1 MGKAARV
8 VVPLAAVGAGLWM
21 AWPTAAPTLSP
32 GAVGFGTT
40 VHAPTSFLSS
50 AGSWFSNIGST
61 IATKVSRNP
70 LTSLVAGAGFVTN
83 ILAGESRV
91 SDIGLQMQM
100 EERRMRMARVQAFQQ
115 EAMALKQ
122 ASGARGAA
130 IAKAVAQNQSITGR
144 SFLAF
149 MDEREEETRQHIDT
163 IRVNAEAGLTTSQ
176 MRLSQFGKQKSG
188 ARLEAAGGAARSLL
202 AVV

>member
-1 MGKAARV
+1 MADIYYNKHTGTAFKEVDGEYVEIDVITNEAGDRTVIEDDGKAKTIQTAQQIEDSKEI
-8 VVPLAAVGAGLWM
+8 VGWDE
-21 AWPTAAPTLSP
+21 
-32 GAVGFGTT
+32 
-40 VHAPTSFLSS
+40 
-50 AGSWFSNIGST
+50 
-61 IATKVSRNP
+61 
-70 LTSLVAGAGFVTN
+70 VAAGFVTN

-100 EERRMRMARVQAFQQ
+100 EERRMRMARVQALQQ

-176 MRLSQFGKQKSG
+176 MRLSQFGKQKTG